1 MFPLCTFFGPSLS
14 NFKRFTPAIRSTA
27 LIVSLIGLSGCS
39 ESSKIDPAVTFG
51 EEPTLVEPDSS
62 LIPNVN
68 IASAVGWPEGEK
80 PTTPLDSIQVNR
92 FATDLNHPRW
102 LYTLPNGDVLVAESN
117 KPQKDQDDS
126 GIKDWI
132 AGKIMAKAGAGTPSA
147 DRITL
152 LRDADKD
159 GVAETKTIFLQNLHS
174 PFGMTLI
181 GNTLYIANTDA
192 VVSFPYQ
199 QGQTEITATA
209 TELVKLPGGRLN
221 HHWTKNLIANKEGTK
236 LYASIGSNS
245 NIAEN
250 GFEAEIG
257 RAAIWEIDI
266 ATGEHRVFASGLRN
280 PVGMTWVNDTLWT
293 AVNER
298 DELGNDLVPDYMTSV
313 QENGFYGWPYSY
325 YGQNIDTRV
334 EQREPELV
342 ERAIKPD
349 YALGAHTA
357 SLGLM
362 YTRGGHA
369 LNDISEG
376 MFIGQ
381 HGSWNREPKAGYKVI
396 FVPFKDQQPAGKPI
410 DILTGFLNQEDE
422 AQGRPVG
429 VEFDKSGNLLVAD
442 DVGNIIWRVS
452 PSDSNVTHN
461 LSSNE

>member
-1 MFPLCTFFGPSLS
+1 MDLKPKLAGPLFG
-14 NFKRFTPAIRSTA
+14 
-27 LIVSLIGLSGCS
+27 
-39 ESSKIDPAVTFG
+39 
-51 EEPTLVEPDSS
+51 
-62 LIPNVN
+62 
-68 IASAVGWPEGEK
+68 
-80 PTTPLDSIQVNR
+80 
-92 FATDLNHPRW
+92 
-102 LYTLPNGDVLVAESN
+102 
-117 KPQKDQDDS
+117 
-126 GIKDWI
+126 
-132 AGKIMAKAGAGTPSA
+132 
-147 DRITL
+147 
-152 LRDADKD
+152 
-159 GVAETKTIFLQNLHS
+159 
-174 PFGMTLI
+174 
-181 GNTLYIANTDA
+181 
-192 VVSFPYQ
+192 
-199 QGQTEITATA
+199 
-209 TELVKLPGGRLN
+209 
-221 HHWTKNLIANKEGTK
+221 
-236 LYASIGSNS
+236 
-245 NIAEN
+245 
-250 GFEAEIG
+250 
-257 RAAIWEIDI
+257 EIDI
-266 ATGEHRVFASGLRN
+266 VTGEHRVFASGLRN
-280 PVGMTWVNDTLWT
+280 PVGMTWVDDTLWT

-342 ERAIKPD
+342 ARAIKPD

-369 LNDISEG
+369 LSDVSEG

-396 FVPFKDQQPAGKPI
+396 FVPFKDQRPAGKPI

-461 LSSNE
+461 LSSSE